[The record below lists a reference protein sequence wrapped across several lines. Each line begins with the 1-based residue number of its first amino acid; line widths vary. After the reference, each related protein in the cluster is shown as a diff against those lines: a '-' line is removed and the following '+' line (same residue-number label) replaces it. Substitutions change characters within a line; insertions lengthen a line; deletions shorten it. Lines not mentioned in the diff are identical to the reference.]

1 MAKPCRY
8 QLPGTDTWMSE
19 SEFKKAL
26 NDGLIDKFMTENNI
40 AVRGLKPKAV
50 SNPVCSPRFRVLVS
64 ETVQIA
70 AFATGVLP
78 NLYVFHH
85 YTGNSTILSGP
96 LVAQYQVHFLS

>member
-1 MAKPCRY
+1 
-8 QLPGTDTWMSE
+8 
-19 SEFKKAL
+19 
-26 NDGLIDKFMTENNI
+26 
-40 AVRGLKPKAV
+40 
-50 SNPVCSPRFRVLVS
+50 VS

-96 LVAQYQVHFLS
+96 LAAQS